1 MKTGDLVKWTWS
13 WSVMRRKDA
22 GDNKDY
28 SQQIG
33 VLVRAWDLGWYVTW
47 SDGETKRVHRDY
59 LEVLCST

>member
-1 MKTGDLVKWTWS
+1 
-13 WSVMRRKDA
+13 MRRKDA